1 MLDLFLF
8 KICMKSYNL
17 VVISQFYSIGAS
29 SGIGR
34 ATAIHF
40 ASLGSRLALCGRNE
54 SALQVKCLSVI
65 SVTKYC
71 ASYYDVRLL

>member
-1 MLDLFLF
+1 
-8 KICMKSYNL
+8 
-17 VVISQFYSIGAS
+17 VVVVLYVGAS

-54 SALQVKCLSVI
+54 VNLQVCYI
-65 SVTKYC
+65 
-71 ASYYDVRLL
+71 